1 MSRSITGEVVATA
14 EIIAELKPAVQFT
27 VEVMGSGPRGPIGP
41 PGPQGPAGP
50 PAASYTHTQLQA
62 AAQWH
67 VQHVQH
73 GLNRYPSVSIVD
85 SGGSLVIGN
94 IAYISRNEIVL
105 TFTSEFSGKVYLN

>member
-1 MSRSITGEVVATA
+1 MSRSIVGEVVAIK
-14 EIIAELKPAVQFT
+14 ELVAELKPAVQFT

-50 PAASYTHTQLQA
+50 PAASYIHTQLQA
-62 AAQWH
+62 AAQW
-67 VQHVQH
+67 HVQH